1 MPVWPFRAKSP
12 ELDEWR
18 KRLTP
23 ERRAM
28 FKARGRQTVQ
38 FDVSHHNYRDPEKQ
52 MAALAWLSGLDER
65 DDLFKTL
72 GILVGV
78 VALMIALFTVL

>member
-1 MPVWPFRAKSP
+1 
-12 ELDEWR
+12 
-18 KRLTP
+18 
-23 ERRAM
+23 M

-38 FDVSHHNYRDPEKQ
+38 FDVSHHRYREPEKQ

-65 DDLFKTL
+65 EDLFKTL

-78 VALMIALFTVL
+78 GALVIALFTVF